1 MMEILAYV
9 LQAILILMFA
19 LAGIGKV
26 AGSSMH
32 VKNFEHW
39 RLPQWFRVVTGIVE
53 IVGAALL
60 LMGYWTIDYAL
71 AGSLVLGITG
81 IGGIITHMR
90 VKDSFKDASTILS
103 FAIISFIVFF
113 IYYL

>member
-1 MMEILAYV
+1 MEILAYIF
-9 LQAILILMFA
+9 QAILILMFA

-26 AGSSMH
+26 VGYEMH
-32 VKNFEHW
+32 VESFKHW

-60 LMGYWTIDYAL
+60 LIGYWELSYAM
-71 AGSLVLGITG
+71 AGALVLGITG
-81 IGGIITHMR
+81 IGGILTHIR
-90 VKDSFKDASTILS
+90 VKDTFKETLTILLL
-103 FAIISFIVFF
+103 AILSFIVFF